1 MSQSIKNEKLVT
13 ISNVSKKYGSKTTVK
28 NFSLDIYPGERIAL
42 IGANGS
48 GKSTISEIIG
58 GIRKPT
64 SGSVIKKNKVVIGI
78 QFQDSRYPHGITVMD
93 MIKYYLQTFNIEIT
107 KEQLNKMLSNYQ
119 ILHLTNKMV
128 QSLSGGQ
135 QQRLNILLSVIH
147 QPDLVILDEVST
159 GLDIEVREEI
169 FEFLQTNI
177 VEKNVAMLLVSHN
190 MSEIERFC
198 TRVIFMN
205 EGEIIE
211 ETTVQDIIKIHGCV
225 EKYMH
230 DQLWKYKKQQQ
241 VEIDSKKATIKNAQS
256 LVTKTTMN
264 KHTSLLEL
272 IAKYFIRG
280 FFVPFFIFIYP
291 ILTLFL
297 QGFAFE
303 GVGQEALQKLV
314 VGISVMQ
321 IISIGIFFVPQT
333 IIEFK
338 SSVLMKRIG
347 ATNIHPS
354 LFVGV
359 IITLGIIF
367 SVLAF
372 LWTLLWTGIFFGSK
386 FGWVIT
392 STPVQLWTSLPWIII
407 NIC

>member
-1 MSQSIKNEKLVT
+1 MK
-13 ISNVSKKYGSKTTVK
+13 
-28 NFSLDIYPGERIAL
+28 SL
-42 IGANGS
+42 
-48 GKSTISEIIG
+48 G
-58 GIRKPT
+58 GIRKST
-64 SGSVIKKNKVVIGI
+64 SGTVIKKDKAVIGI

-93 MIKYYLQTFNIEIT
+93 IIKYYLQTFNIEIT
-107 KEQLNKMLSNYQ
+107 KEKLNKMLSTYQ

-177 VEKNVAMLLVSHN
+177 VEKNVAMLLFSHN

-230 DQLWKYKKQQQ
+230 DQLWKYKKPLQ
-241 VEIDSKKATIKNAQS
+241 VAIDSEKATIKNAQS

-297 QGFAFE
+297 QDFAFE
-303 GVGQEALQKLV
+303 GIGQEALQKLV

-321 IISIGIFFVPQT
+321 IICIGIFFVPQT

-338 SSVLMKRIG
+338 ISVLMKRIG

-359 IITLGIIF
+359 IIILGVIF
-367 SVLAF
+367 SILAF
-372 LWTLLWTGIFFGSK
+372 LWTLLWAGIFFGSK

-392 STPVQLWTSLPWIII
+392 STPIQLWASLPWLLLIFVNAIGLGMMMAALLKTQAAYISIANIIYFPI
-407 NIC
+407 AF

>member
-1 MSQSIKNEKLVT
+1 MSQSIKNKKLVT
-13 ISNVSKKYGSKTTVK
+13 ISNVSKKYGDKIAVK

-42 IGANGS
+42 IGSNGS

-64 SGSVIKKNKVVIGI
+64 SGTVIKKDKAVIGI

-107 KEQLNKMLSNYQ
+107 KEKLNKMLSTYQ
-119 ILHLTNKMV
+119 ILHLTNRMV

-230 DQLWKYKKQQQ
+230 DQLWKYKKPLQ
-241 VEIDSKKATIKNAQS
+241 VAIDSEKATIKMCN
-256 LVTKTTMN
+256 
-264 KHTSLLEL
+264 
-272 IAKYFIRG
+272 
-280 FFVPFFIFIYP
+280 P
-291 ILTLFL
+291 
-297 QGFAFE
+297 
-303 GVGQEALQKLV
+303 
-314 VGISVMQ
+314 
-321 IISIGIFFVPQT
+321 
-333 IIEFK
+333 
-338 SSVLMKRIG
+338 
-347 ATNIHPS
+347 
-354 LFVGV
+354 
-359 IITLGIIF
+359 
-367 SVLAF
+367 
-372 LWTLLWTGIFFGSK
+372 
-386 FGWVIT
+386 
-392 STPVQLWTSLPWIII
+392 
-407 NIC
+407 